1 MEGKPTTM
9 IPLQKLEKSCKT
21 INWVITMMAR
31 FLERTGFALAAG
43 STLDDASTGDD
54 ELSSDGVEMVRH
66 VSIVPDLG
74 LSVWSSR
81 VVVVAIS
88 GTDGKV

>member
-9 IPLQKLEKSCKT
+9 IPLQKLEKSCRT

-31 FLERTGFALAAG
+31 FLERTGFALVAG
-43 STLDDASTGDD
+43 NTSGDASTSDE
-54 ELSSDGVEMVRH
+54 ELSSDAVEMGRRVF
-66 VSIVPDLG
+66 VVPDLG
-74 LSVWSSR
+74 SSIWSSR

-88 GTDGKV
+88 GTGEKV